1 MVSGYVPSQE
11 KVPLAISVMGREI
24 SRPDFPA
31 GTRRESLSRPVSS
44 RHFETSLGLVLSRI
58 QFPENFKVL
67 SCLEYL
73 LTGCVHTTQ
82 KLSEMAKS

>member
-1 MVSGYVPSQE
+1 MFRIIRNHVMLHLLYKENHNFEECWMEVP
-11 KVPLAISVMGREI
+11 AVMGREI

-31 GTRRESLSRPVSS
+31 GTRREPLSRPVSS

-67 SCLEYL
+67 SCLECL
-73 LTGCVHTTQ
+73 LI
-82 KLSEMAKS
+82 S